1 MNEKKENTVHDYIES
16 RLKTL
21 RQKYRDTGE
30 IEFLHR
36 YNELKRAKEH
46 FDVQTTSTQTP
57 RPEQGQGRKFDPFA
71 PYQ

>member
-1 MNEKKENTVHDYIES
+1 MNDYIEQ

-30 IEFLHR
+30 IEWQHR

-46 FDVQTTSTQTP
+46 LDVQTTSPQAAGL
-57 RPEQGQGRKFDPFA
+57 EKGRKYDPFS